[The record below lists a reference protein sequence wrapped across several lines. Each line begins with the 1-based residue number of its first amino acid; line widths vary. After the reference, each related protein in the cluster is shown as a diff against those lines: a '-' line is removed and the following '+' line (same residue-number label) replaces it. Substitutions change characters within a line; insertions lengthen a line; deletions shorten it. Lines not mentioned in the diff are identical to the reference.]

1 MPSHSIYR
9 VPPVASAEVSRQT
22 RGQQGC
28 FVVEGSLLGLDPS
41 GEFRNI
47 AALVAGTRA
56 VAAQPA
62 RAPQLQRVLGDTSE
76 GQLIRDVDEGSLAHR
91 PRTAEHIHQ
100 LVHALN
106 GAMLPQLT
114 SGPGFSL
121 VPVPEALW
129 HRLQAH
135 YEQHKLAGSVDETT
149 NGDGMK
155 GKPALIA
162 PLVDVADGGSLLR
175 AVQATL
181 QPILEGW
188 AGRALVLQRCH
199 GMRVYREGGAL
210 DRHVDWPLSHVVAI
224 ILNVAQEGMRSSWPL
239 VIEDHQGREHTLEM
253 SPGEML
259 LYESARL
266 VHGRPTPLNGT
277 SYVNLF
283 VHFKPKDGWDAASM
297 AQPRWRV

>member
-1 MPSHSIYR
+1 
-9 VPPVASAEVSRQT
+9 
-22 RGQQGC
+22 
-28 FVVEGSLLGLDPS
+28 
-41 GEFRNI
+41 
-47 AALVAGTRA
+47 
-56 VAAQPA
+56 
-62 RAPQLQRVLGDTSE
+62 
-76 GQLIRDVDEGSLAHR
+76 
-91 PRTAEHIHQ
+91 
-100 LVHALN
+100 
-106 GAMLPQLT
+106 
-114 SGPGFSL
+114 
-121 VPVPEALW
+121 VPEALW